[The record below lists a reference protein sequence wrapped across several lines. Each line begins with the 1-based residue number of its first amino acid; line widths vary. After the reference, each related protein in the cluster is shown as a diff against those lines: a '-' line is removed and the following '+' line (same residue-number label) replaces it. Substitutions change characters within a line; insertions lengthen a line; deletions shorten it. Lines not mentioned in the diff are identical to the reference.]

1 MILSAT
7 FSVPTK
13 QCNANMGRDYTK
25 IKFTKNGEKFDGEFF
40 TQKQVFHSTYTTEQ
54 LEDFI
59 QKQMGASFKNGFVKT
74 DTQEITYLSN
84 KRGEV
89 KKLVKK
95 SAGSSDSTLKKNTEQ
110 KISISGKNYLI
121 PEGQKCEFLEELGV
135 MNKDGKVLAQ
145 KYDKFRQINRFLEFI
160 KDVISEIELPQD
172 RPLQIIDFGS
182 GKSYLTFAIYYYLTS
197 LCKINCRIIGLD
209 LKKDVIEHCNQLA
222 QKLNYT
228 SLNFYVGDIADYQ
241 DQNPLDIVV
250 TLHACDTATDFAL
263 NYAIRKN
270 AKAILSVPC
279 CQHQINLQLKKK
291 DVKEDSPISSL
302 TRYGLIRERMAALAT
317 DAVRAE
323 ILEQMGYNVQI
334 LEFID
339 DAHTPKNIL
348 IRGIKKKLNNENA
361 LNGFEKSRRNSINRK
376 NKILQELGVVQQLDT
391 LLADF

>member
-1 MILSAT
+1 
-7 FSVPTK
+7 
-13 QCNANMGRDYTK
+13 
-25 IKFTKNGEKFDGEFF
+25 
-40 TQKQVFHSTYTTEQ
+40 
-54 LEDFI
+54 
-59 QKQMGASFKNGFVKT
+59 
-74 DTQEITYLSN
+74 
-84 KRGEV
+84 
-89 KKLVKK
+89 
-95 SAGSSDSTLKKNTEQ
+95 
-110 KISISGKNYLI
+110 
-121 PEGQKCEFLEELGV
+121 

-228 SLNFYVGDIADYQ
+228 SLNFYVGDIAEYQ

-279 CQHQINLQLKKK
+279 CQHQINLQLKEK

-348 IRGIKKKLNNENA
+348 IREIKKKLNNENA
-361 LNGFEKSRRNSINRK
+361 LNGFEKSRRKSINRK

>member
-13 QCNANMGRDYTK
+13 QCNANLGRDYTK

-40 TQKQVFHSTYTTEQ
+40 TQKQVFHSTYTTDQ

-110 KISISGKNYLI
+110 KISISGKHYLI
-121 PEGQKCEFLEELGV
+121 PEGQRCDFLEELGV

-182 GKSYLTFAIYYYLTS
+182 GKSYLTFAIYYYLTN

-279 CQHQINLQLKKK
+279 CQHQINLQLKEK

-361 LNGFEKSRRNSINRK
+361 INGFEKSRRNSINRK
-376 NKILQELGVVQQLDT
+376 NKILQELGVVRQLDT

>member
-1 MILSAT
+1 M
-7 FSVPTK
+7 
-13 QCNANMGRDYTK
+13 
-25 IKFTKNGEKFDGEFF
+25 
-40 TQKQVFHSTYTTEQ
+40 
-54 LEDFI
+54 
-59 QKQMGASFKNGFVKT
+59 
-74 DTQEITYLSN
+74 
-84 KRGEV
+84 
-89 KKLVKK
+89 
-95 SAGSSDSTLKKNTEQ
+95 
-110 KISISGKNYLI
+110 
-121 PEGQKCEFLEELGV
+121 
-135 MNKDGKVLAQ
+135 
-145 KYDKFRQINRFLEFI
+145 
-160 KDVISEIELPQD
+160 
-172 RPLQIIDFGS
+172 
-182 GKSYLTFAIYYYLTS
+182 
-197 LCKINCRIIGLD
+197 
-209 LKKDVIEHCNQLA
+209 
-222 QKLNYT
+222 NYT

-302 TRYGLIRERMAALAT
+302 TRYGLIRERMAALAP

-339 DAHTPKNIL
+339 DAHTPKIIL

-361 LNGFEKSRRNSINRK
+361 LNGFEKSRRKSINRK